1 MMNTNIY
8 DNNNNT
14 AYMIIIFPL
23 ILENVRR
30 ANVLQRIMSIEK
42 GKFFDLIRYAFSCIH
57 VKLHLGDKFYYL

>member
-1 MMNTNIY
+1 MMNTNKY
-8 DNNNNT
+8 DNNNNN

-42 GKFFDLIRYAFSCIH
+42 GKFFNLIRHAFSCIH

>member
-8 DNNNNT
+8 DNNNNN
-14 AYMIIIFPL
+14 AYMIIIFHL

-42 GKFFDLIRYAFSCIH
+42 GKFFNLIRHAISCIRA
-57 VKLHLGDKFYYL
+57 KLHLGDKFYYL

>member
-1 MMNTNIY
+1 MMNTNTY
-8 DNNNNT
+8 NDKTN
-14 AYMIIIFPL
+14 AYMILIFFSL

-42 GKFFDLIRYAFSCIH
+42 GKFFNLIRHAISCIR

>member
-1 MMNTNIY
+1 
-8 DNNNNT
+8 
-14 AYMIIIFPL
+14 MILIFFSL

-42 GKFFDLIRYAFSCIH
+42 GKFFNLIRHAFSCIH